1 MKDYEEG
8 KNSEVG
14 IKIDSISESKDSS
27 NSKELNESKELSK
40 KEKISEEFYEKKNV
54 ATKKDF

>member
-14 IKIDSISESKDSS
+14 IKIDSIESKDSS

-40 KEKISEEFYEKKNV
+40 KEKISEEFY
-54 ATKKDF
+54 